1 MATRKL
7 GFSALQ
13 KAYYTRLTTN
23 ILTSGYTVTNFPLP
37 SQSMPYISFGTPFG
51 VRSASLGACDLEGE
65 ENVMIINV
73 WSDYEGDKEC
83 QDMMN
88 NIVQA
93 IHATALTIAGY
104 TDVLA
109 LMEYASITVNDTVDE
124 HPVRHGVI
132 RFAHQMA

>member
-13 KAYYTRLTTN
+13 KAYYTRLTTDP
-23 ILTSGYTVTNFPLP
+23 LTSSYTVTNFPLP

-51 VRSASLGACDLEGE
+51 VRSMSLGACDTEGE

-73 WSDYEGDKEC
+73 WSDEEGDKEASE
-83 QDMMN
+83 MMN
-88 NIVQA
+88 NVVQA
-93 IHATALTIAGY
+93 IHASALTITGY

-109 LMEYASITVNDTVDE
+109 LMEYASITVDDSVKE

-132 RFAHQMA
+132 RFSHHMA